1 MSRSRSG
8 FCELIFC
15 VLLGACCGTAAGQD
29 QTFRPVD
36 PDQMFYGA
44 RRPAETEPVSTTA
57 NQQNDLQQQVRELSA
72 EVQRLRERVD
82 RPQSNANGQN
92 VPPVDLSGQDSPMD
106 REFGL
111 PDPEITGT
119 SGPAAQAQDE
129 SVLKGLFDEGWQ
141 FRSSTGNFVLRPDV
155 EVNLDTV
162 WLNAENQV
170 QFAGPGAIGPV
181 TDGINIRRG
190 RLGAKGTMY
199 NNFEYMIQYDFNLA
213 TTVRNA
219 SGTNTSVINSPNPTE
234 VFGMFTHLPIFRNI
248 RLGNQKPLWSFENF
262 TSSRFQNFMERSL
275 GWDAFVE
282 DQDNGFIPSIVMLN
296 HTENAAWVYQAGIA
310 KNNRSGFFFDTQSGA
325 YMAEGRTVI
334 TPWFEEEGKYLLH
347 LGVGGMYADTDNGIA
362 RFRARTLLRNGSNQV
377 HPIVSEARM
386 FANNESRLVPEFV
399 FQYGS
404 LSIQSEYYMA
414 WAGGVRTFASGRSGP
429 VLGTWYGNSWYVQ
442 ANYLLTGEF
451 IPYDRKLGR
460 WGRLIPFHNF
470 STSDGGWGAWM
481 IGARYSTL
489 NLNDLGGVNGGATN
503 PSGYS
508 ASSARVN
515 DVSLA
520 VNWIA
525 NPNTRIIWDGI
536 YENRTTANTP
546 ASNGSLYGFG
556 MRLQFDY

>member
-1 MSRSRSG
+1 MFFETRG
-8 FCELIFC
+8 P
-15 VLLGACCGTAAGQD
+15 AGT
-29 QTFRPVD
+29 RPVSL
-36 PDQMFYGA
+36 
-44 RRPAETEPVSTTA
+44 PA
-57 NQQNDLQQQVRELSA
+57 NLQNDLQQQIQELSA
-72 EVQRLRERVD
+72 EVRRLRELVD
-82 RPQSNANGQN
+82 QSPSRSNAQGET
-92 VPPVDLSGQDSPMD
+92 VPPVDLSGQNSSTGDD
-106 REFGL
+106 IAF
-111 PDPEITGT
+111 PDPEIRGV

-129 SVLKGLFDEGWQ
+129 SVLKGVFDEGWQ
-141 FRSSTGNFVLRPDV
+141 FRSPSGNFVLKPDV
-155 EVNLDTV
+155 EVNLDAA
-162 WLNAENQV
+162 WLNAENSV
-170 QFAGPGAIGPV
+170 QFGGPGAIGPV

-190 RLGAKGTMY
+190 RFGAKGTIY
-199 NNFEYMIQYDFNLA
+199 KNFQYMIQYDFNLA

-219 SGTNTSVINSPNPTE
+219 SGTNTAVINSPNPTE

-248 RLGNQKPLWSFENF
+248 RIGNQKPLWSFENF

-275 GWDAFVE
+275 GWDAFTE
-282 DQDNGFIPSIVMLN
+282 DQNNGFIPSIVMLN
-296 HTENAAWVYQAGIA
+296 HTENAALVYQAGIA
-310 KNNRSGFFFDTQSGA
+310 KNNRSGFYFNTQPGN
-325 YMAEGRTVI
+325 YMFEGRTVI
-334 TPWFEEEGKYLLH
+334 TPWFEEEGKHLLH

-362 RFRARTLLRNGSNQV
+362 RFRTRTLLRNGSNQV

-414 WAGGVRTFASGRSGP
+414 WAGGVRTFASGRNGP
-429 VLGTWYGNSWYVQ
+429 VLGTWFGNSWYVQ

-470 STSDGGWGAWM
+470 STSDPGGWGTWM
-481 IGARYSTL
+481 IGARYSVL
-489 NLNDLGGVNGGATN
+489 NLNDLGGLNGGATN
-503 PSGYS
+503 PSGFS

-515 DVSLA
+515 DVTLA
-520 VNWIA
+520 LNWIA

-536 YENRTTANTP
+536 IENRTTANTP